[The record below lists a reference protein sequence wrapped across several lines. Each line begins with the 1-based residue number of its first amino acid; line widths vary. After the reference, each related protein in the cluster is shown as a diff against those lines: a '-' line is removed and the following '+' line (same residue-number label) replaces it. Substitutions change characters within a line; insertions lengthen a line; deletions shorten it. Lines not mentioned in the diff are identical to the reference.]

1 MNIFINK
8 TSRKKKIKLSRTL
21 SQSESFV
28 PSSVLLVC
36 KGKEDPDDRS
46 VGTGAKILLATIS
59 TRHQSLKWRVSG
71 LRIRASKKG
80 GRKTTFDSAWILKRR
95 KMARGRGE
103 RVRNNETRSKRFAR
117 GSRFTF
123 ITHCSTRRATRFTAF
138 LPPFFSIFCF
148 NLPLLSLFFLFHQL
162 NESMR
167 VPHHDDSVN
176 VFVRCC
182 IGVCCF
188 VSLEQDRGNS
198 LIVDLKFV
206 KNF

>member
-1 MNIFINK
+1 MEKKEKNK
-8 TSRKKKIKLSRTL
+8 TF
-21 SQSESFV
+21 ESIFTEWELC
-28 PSSVLLVC
+28 PSSVSLVC

-138 LPPFFSIFCF
+138 LPPFFLFFVLISPF
-148 NLPLLSLFFLFHQL
+148 SLFFFFSI
-162 NESMR
+162 N
-167 VPHHDDSVN
+167 
-176 VFVRCC
+176 
-182 IGVCCF
+182 
-188 VSLEQDRGNS
+188 
-198 LIVDLKFV
+198 
-206 KNF
+206 